1 LVGVPSIFILSP
13 GASLPLHDHP
23 GMSVV
28 SRVLYG
34 SLHVRAFDL
43 LDARG
48 QPVAHTATTGVAADS
63 TRQARLCTDAVL
75 AAPHT
80 TDLAPD
86 HGNLH
91 EFVAGGERGC
101 AIFDILTPPYDER
114 AGRDCTYYRVAR
126 EPQAGAGG
134 NGDADDEGAVK
145 LGQVVTLEAF
155 DPVFE
160 VRSEPYHGPR
170 LQRFV

>member
-1 LVGVPSIFILSP
+1 
-13 GASLPLHDHP
+13 
-23 GMSVV
+23 MSVV

-43 LDARG
+43 LDTRG
-48 QPVAHTATTGVAADS
+48 QPMAHTSTTGVADA

-114 AGRDCTYYRVAR
+114 AGRDCTYYRVAP
-126 EPQAGAGG
+126 EPQAGA
-134 NGDADDEGAVK
+134 NGDADGKRAIK

-170 LQRFV
+170 LQRYV